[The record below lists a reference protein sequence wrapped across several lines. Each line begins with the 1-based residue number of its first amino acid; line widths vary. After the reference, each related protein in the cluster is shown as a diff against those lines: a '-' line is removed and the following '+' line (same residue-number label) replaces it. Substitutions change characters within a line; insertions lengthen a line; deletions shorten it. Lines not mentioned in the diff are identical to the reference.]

1 MSVRSKRRFDVG
13 RLVLLYRLIVR
24 PLFRQPGR
32 ALVILFAVALGDAAV
47 VAIDLAGEAA
57 AGSFHSSMETLAGK
71 DDFEVTAVGGLP
83 EAIVAR
89 IARLPYALQVSPRI
103 EDHAQV
109 VATNDALLQ
118 TIPRTIPQTVPLI
131 GVDLVAEAN
140 NADTMIRNVTV
151 ADPTASNETSHI
163 NDLDAVWVTQGLGK
177 AVGDHLRLLINDHA
191 QQYVVRGVLPASAKI
206 GTDAVLMDIGA
217 AQAATG
223 KLGRVDRI
231 LIKTPDSNDF
241 DTWQGRLQ
249 QALPA
254 GVLLNAQGT
263 ETVANR
269 RMLAAFRWNLRML
282 SGIALLV
289 GAFLI
294 YNAVSVS
301 VVRRRPDI
309 GTMRALGASRGAVM
323 GAFLLEAAVL
333 GTAGSLAAL
342 PLGRLLATGAV
353 GMLST
358 TVNALYVSSRP
369 GTMTLTPGSVLL
381 ALVAGIGVALASALA
396 PAREAGLVPPTEA
409 MARGRR
415 EFEVRIER
423 TRDAW
428 IALLLA
434 ALAGLATIAPP
445 IAGKPLFGYLAALL
459 FVAAAAML
467 APLVVYRATS
477 AGSNALRRVLGV
489 EALLAARSLGGSLR
503 RTSVLVAALAT
514 AIAMMTSVGIMVGSF
529 RQTVLTWLDSEL
541 PADLYL
547 APAGA
552 MGGDLHPTID
562 PEVADLIAATPG
574 VDSVSKL
581 RAYEIQYQ
589 GLPASLAGASQ
600 GRSAPRQS
608 LTFFS
613 RRPSGAVLR
622 ELAAGDNA
630 VVSEPFANK
639 HHVKT
644 GDTITLPL
652 GARRVPFR
660 VIDTFYD
667 YGHEAGYIVL
677 DWGTLLR
684 YVPDSAPT
692 NLAVY
697 LAPGADLERTRTA
710 IHKAIAS
717 KSLMML
723 SNGEIRLEAI
733 RVFDQTFAI
742 TYAVEAISILV
753 AIGGIAGALISI
765 VMERR
770 REFGVLRYLGGT
782 SAQIR
787 KLILVEAGLIGIL
800 ANVLGVALGYCAF
813 VSAGVRNQQAV
824 VRLDHSISLAGRG
837 AAGLAHGGVCC
848 HGAGGFISSATC
860 RAVRSDRGG
869 V

>member
-1 MSVRSKRRFDVG
+1 MG
-13 RLVLLYRLIVR
+13 RLALLYRLILR

-47 VAIDLAGEAA
+47 VAIDLAGDAA

-71 DDFEVTAVGGLP
+71 DDFEVTAAGGLP

-89 IARLPYALQVSPRI
+89 LARLPYALRVSPRI
-103 EDHAQV
+103 EDHAM
-109 VATNDALLQ
+109 VAGTVHTAS
-118 TIPRTIPQTVPLI
+118 QTVPLI
-131 GVDLVAEAN
+131 GVDFVAEAN
-140 NADTMIRNVTV
+140 NAGTIAGD
-151 ADPTASNETSHI
+151 ATAGEGVEHI
-163 NDLDAVWVTQGLGK
+163 NDPDAVWVTPGLGK
-177 AVGDHLRLLINDHA
+177 AVGDSIRLLINDHA
-191 QQYVVRGVLPASAKI
+191 RQYVVRGLIPNSAQM
-206 GTDAVLMDIGA
+206 GTDAILMDIGA
-217 AQAATG
+217 AQLATG
-223 KLGRVDRI
+223 KSGRVDRI
-231 LIKTPDSNDF
+231 LIKVPGANNVDL
-241 DTWQGRLQ
+241 WQSKLQ

-263 ETVANR
+263 ETAANR

-294 YNAVSVS
+294 YNTVSVS
-301 VVRRRPDI
+301 VVRRRSDI
-309 GTMRALGASRGAVM
+309 GIMRALGASRAAVM
-323 GAFLLEAAVL
+323 VAFLLEAALIGIV
-333 GTAGSLAAL
+333 GSLAAL
-342 PLGRLLATGAV
+342 PLGRVLAAGAV

-369 GTMTLTPGSVLL
+369 GTMTLSAGSVIL
-381 ALVAGIGVALASALA
+381 ALVAGIVVAVGSALA
-396 PAREAGLVPPTEA
+396 PAREAGMVPPTEA

-415 EFEVRIER
+415 EFEVRVGR
-423 TRDAW
+423 TRDAV
-428 IALLLA
+428 IALVLAVLGTLA
-434 ALAGLATIAPP
+434 AQAPP
-445 IAGKPLFGYLAALL
+445 IEAKPLLGYLSALL
-459 FVAAAAML
+459 FVAAAAFL

-477 AGSNALRRVLGV
+477 AGSIALRRLFGV
-489 EALLAARSLGGSLR
+489 ESLLASRSLGGSLR

-552 MGGDLHPTID
+552 MGGDLHPTIA
-562 PEVADLIAATPG
+562 PEVADRIAATPG
-574 VDSVSKL
+574 VESVSRL

-600 GRSAPRQS
+600 GPRAPRQN
-608 LTFFS
+608 LTFLS
-613 RRPSGAVLR
+613 RRPAAEIMR
-622 ELAAGDNA
+622 ELAAGNNA

-639 HHVKT
+639 HHVKP

-652 GARRVPFR
+652 GEQRVSFR
-660 VIDTFYD
+660 VIDIFYD
-667 YGHEAGYIVL
+667 YGHEAGFIVL
-677 DWGTLLR
+677 DWGTLRR
-684 YVPDSAPT
+684 YLPDSAPT

-697 LAPGADLERTRTA
+697 LAPGADLKQTRAA
-710 IHKAIAS
+710 IQKTIAN

-723 SNGEIRLEAI
+723 SNGEIRQQAI

-753 AIGGIAGALISI
+753 AIGGVAGALISI
-765 VMERR
+765 VIDRR

-800 ANVLGVALGYCAF
+800 ANVLGVVLGYVLSLVLVYVINKQSFGWTIQFHWPVA
-813 VSAGVRNQQAV
+813 VLLGSLSLVYVATVLAGLFPARLA
-824 VRLDHSISLAGRG
+824 VRLDPMEVVHEE
-837 AAGLAHGGVCC
+837 
-848 HGAGGFISSATC
+848 
-860 RAVRSDRGG
+860 
-869 V
+869 